1 VTVDVT
7 SRRLILAV
15 KGLSRVKE
23 AKAIPVCAISVGSS
37 RLAELIK
44 FWYKA
49 GTSTGVRRRSDIA
62 TFSESIA
69 VDPCEP

>member
-1 VTVDVT
+1 M
-7 SRRLILAV
+7 LAV

-23 AKAIPVCAISVGSS
+23 AEAIPVCAISMGSS

-44 FWYKA
+44 FWRKA
-49 GTSTGVRRRSDIA
+49 GISTGVRRRSDTA

-69 VDPCEP
+69 VDPCDP